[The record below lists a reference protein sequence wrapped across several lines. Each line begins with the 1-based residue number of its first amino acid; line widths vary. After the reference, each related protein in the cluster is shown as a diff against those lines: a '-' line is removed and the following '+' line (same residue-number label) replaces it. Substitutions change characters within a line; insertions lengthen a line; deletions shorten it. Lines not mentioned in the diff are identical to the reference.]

1 MNTQRNQHPASRGR
15 ARGFGSG
22 WCGLASEGGDLN
34 VPENITLLSLP
45 PCAPELNPMEN
56 VWEYLR
62 AVDQS

>member
-1 MNTQRNQHPASRGR
+1 
-15 ARGFGSG
+15 
-22 WCGLASEGGDLN
+22 LASEGGDLN